1 MSKLVKQLFD
11 EVNQL
16 SPEDQETFAAWML
29 VELRSEQRWQELF
42 ASSPD
47 LLEKLAE
54 EGLAEYRS
62 GRMLPLDP

>member
-29 VELRSEQRWQELF
+29 KELRSEQRWQELF
-42 ASSPD
+42 ARSPD

-54 EGLAEYRS
+54 EGLAEYRA
-62 GRMLPLDP
+62 GRTLPLDP